1 MYLHIGGDYVIR
13 AEAIIAII
21 DIKGQLPSPRTG
33 RLITIDENDRK
44 SYVITDSVD
53 YISPISSVTLKKRME
68 ASFS

>member
-33 RLITIDENDRK
+33 RLITIDENDHK